1 MLIQSYPFL
10 ELQTQVNKWSLNL
23 NRVPPVSIN
32 VSKHQI
38 NIQMYLIISTQGS
51 MSYLDS
57 L

>member
-1 MLIQSYPFL
+1 MVLKL
-10 ELQTQVNKWSLNL
+10 ELGA
-23 NRVPPVSIN
+23 PPQSIN

-51 MSYLDS
+51 MFYLDS